1 LKTLALALSGLATF
15 ACHAQQ
21 ALSERDI
28 HKIENGLVPRILVQ
42 GETAKTYNVLERM
55 KLFKVPGLSVA
66 VLKDGKVI
74 WQKGYGFA
82 DAGNHVP
89 VDIHTKFQS
98 ASISKSVTAF
108 GMLKLALVKG
118 LDLDRNVNDYL
129 ISWKVPENAF
139 TQSEKVTI
147 RRLLNHTAGLNVDGF
162 PGYEKTEKIPD
173 AIGVLNGEGKS
184 PKLVVEGIPGT
195 KYSYSGGGYVVL
207 QKLVEDLSG
216 ESFERYMQDEVLT
229 PLKMSDSSFDPYPGA
244 HMSLA
249 YDFRGEA
256 YPGGW
261 HVYPELAPA
270 GLWSTPTDLAK
281 FSAAVQDSLR
291 GVEGSYL
298 PKAMAEQMRTASMKP
313 GGGDEY
319 GLGLEFQGKGVNAS
333 FGHGGSNA
341 GFKSEMFYFFNQD
354 LGLVLMAN
362 SDNGRLP
369 RNEMIRALSDHFH
382 LDLFPPTTVTAVHLA
397 KATLDSYAGKY
408 QLEEEK
414 NHYFTVTVDARN
426 GLAMEDLT
434 NGKKNTFLPMGKGKF
449 VDRYSGE
456 EAVFTVNGVSGDTH
470 MLYAGEDRLIK
481 VTK

>member
-1 LKTLALALSGLATF
+1 MKTLALALLSLATF
-15 ACHAQQ
+15 VCHAQQ

-28 HKIENGLVPRILVQ
+28 HKIENGLVPRVLVR
-42 GETAKTYNVLERM
+42 GETAKTYNVLDRM
-55 KLFKVPGLSVA
+55 KLFNVPGMSIA
-66 VLKDGKVI
+66 VIKDGKLV
-74 WQKGYGFA
+74 WQKAYGFA
-82 DAGNHVP
+82 DVANHVP

-98 ASISKSVTAF
+98 ASISKSVTAVAV
-108 GMLKLALVKG
+108 LKLALVKG

-129 ISWKVPENAF
+129 RSWKIPDNAF
-139 TQSEKVTI
+139 TQSEKVSI

-162 PGYEKTEKIPD
+162 PGYDKTEKIPD

-184 PKLVVEGIPGT
+184 PKLVVEAIPGT
-195 KYSYSGGGYVVL
+195 RYSYSGGGYVVL
-207 QKLVEDLSG
+207 QKLVEDVSG

-229 PLKMSDSSFDPYPGA
+229 PLKMSDSSFDPYPGT

-249 YDFRGEA
+249 YNFRGEA
-256 YPGGW
+256 YAGGW

-270 GLWSTPTDLAK
+270 GLWTTPGDLAT
-281 FSAAVQDSLR
+281 FCLAVQNSLR

-298 PKAMAEQMRTASMKP
+298 PKAMAEQMRIASMKP

-319 GLGLEFQGKGVNAS
+319 GLGLELQGKGIHAL

-341 GFKSEMFYFFNQD
+341 GFKNEMFYFFNQD
-354 LGLVLMAN
+354 LGLVLMTN

-369 RNEMIRALSDHFH
+369 RNEMIRALSDHYR
-382 LDLFPPTTVTAVHLA
+382 LDLFAPTTVTAVHLS
-397 KATLDSYAGKY
+397 KATLASYAGKY
-408 QLEEEK
+408 QHAEEK
-414 NHYFTVTVDARN
+414 NHYFTVSVDAHD

-434 NGKKNTFLPMGKGKF
+434 DGKKNVFIPLGMGKF

-456 EAVFTVNGVSGDTH
+456 EAVFSVDDASGPTR

-481 VTK
+481 VSE